1 MSFEAGVGAVPSHKK
16 CLKKTKQ
23 MQWLK
28 KKKKQK
34 PQEPKTSGD
43 LTLYSKFTFKGIIMY
58 FAYIPFV
65 FFIVQ

>member
-1 MSFEAGVGAVPSHKK
+1 
-16 CLKKTKQ
+16 

-28 KKKKQK
+28 KKKQKK

-58 FAYIPFV
+58 VAYIPFV

>member
-1 MSFEAGVGAVPSHKK
+1 
-16 CLKKTKQ
+16 

-28 KKKKQK
+28 KKTKKT

>member
-16 CLKKTKQ
+16 CLKKNETNAVVEKKTK
-23 MQWLK
+23 K
-28 KKKKQK
+28 T